1 MAGMEDCDKEKHDN
15 DNNMITM
22 MMLLLPLLLPDDLKK
37 YNNQLNWEDA
47 VGN

>member
-1 MAGMEDCDKEKHDN
+1 MAGEEERDERRHDN

-22 MMLLLPLLLPDDLKK
+22 MTLPLPLLPANNLKNK
-37 YNNQLNWEDA
+37 YNQLNWEDA